1 MSNKNAVTTTTAQAP
16 PPMHIASIV
25 GDGSGAL
32 TVAQIKAN
40 RQAMLELMDSE
51 MRPGIDYGKIK
62 GVDKP
67 SLFKPG
73 AEKLLM
79 LFRVEAVPDVED
91 LSGPDLI
98 RYRVKLQGIHMASG
112 ISVGRGMGEA
122 STDEDK
128 YRWRA
133 TYNRLEWENTPED
146 RRRTKYGSKKNDRN
160 QWEDYET
167 RQIRTNPAD
176 AANTILKM
184 AEKRAKVALALAV
197 TGASDIF
204 SQDLEEM
211 EKWLRE
217 AIDHDAPEGDAP
229 PATNKA
235 TSTSRPQAKAQAT
248 PGPLNEQQLAHLRR
262 EIDKAGCG
270 ERPVLLHFNIDT
282 LEALPFAQLNP
293 ALKYVGDMMKGPP

>member
-1 MSNKNAVTTTTAQAP
+1 MNQKTAAVTTTAP

-25 GDGSGAL
+25 GDGSGSL

-40 RQAMLELMDSE
+40 RHAMLELMQSE
-51 MRPGIDYGKIK
+51 MKPGVDYGKIK

-98 RYRVKLQGIHMASG
+98 RYRVKLQGIHMPTG

-146 RRRTKYGSKKNDRN
+146 RRRTKYGSKKTERG
-160 QWEDYET
+160 WEDYET

-217 AIDHDAPEGDAP
+217 AIDPEAPDAGDAP
-229 PATNKA
+229 PATSKA
-235 TSTSRPQAKAQAT
+235 ASTSRPQAKAAAQQT
-248 PGPLNEQQLAHLRR
+248 VLNDQQVAHLRR
-262 EIDKAGCG
+262 EIDKVGCG
-270 ERPVLLHFNIDT
+270 EKPVLLQFNIDT
-282 LEALPFAQLNP
+282 LEALPFAQLNT
-293 ALKYVGDMMKGPP
+293 ALKYVAGMHQEPPT